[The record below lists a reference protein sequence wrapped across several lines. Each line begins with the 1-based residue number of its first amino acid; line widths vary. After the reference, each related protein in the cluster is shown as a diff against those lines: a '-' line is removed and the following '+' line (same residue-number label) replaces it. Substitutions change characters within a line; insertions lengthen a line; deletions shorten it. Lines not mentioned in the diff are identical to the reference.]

1 MTKLQRESKKDY
13 TPSWKIGTLGC
24 FKNDG
29 PDATLSSQIL
39 LSRVG

>member
-1 MTKLQRESKKDY
+1 MTKPQSESKKDY
-13 TPSWKIGTLGC
+13 MSAGKIGTVGS

-39 LSRVG
+39 LSRGE